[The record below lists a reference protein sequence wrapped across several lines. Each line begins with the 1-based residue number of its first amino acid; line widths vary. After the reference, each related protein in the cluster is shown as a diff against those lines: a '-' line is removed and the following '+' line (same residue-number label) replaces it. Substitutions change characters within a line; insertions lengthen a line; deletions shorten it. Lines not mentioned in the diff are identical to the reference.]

1 MAIKEIDMEKQPKKE
16 MILMEIRVMKE
27 LNHKNLVNFIE
38 AYFHTSQHTKTL
50 WVVMEYLAGGA
61 LTDIV
66 TECIMEEGLIAA
78 VSKEVLEV
86 SSLNVFVFY

>member
-1 MAIKEIDMEKQPKKE
+1 
-16 MILMEIRVMKE
+16 MEIRVMKE
-27 LNHKNLVNFIE
+27 LNHKNLVNFVE
-38 AYFHTSQHTKTL
+38 AYYREQTKTL

-78 VSKEVLEV
+78 VCREVLEV
-86 SSLNVFVFY
+86 SNSKDMEVTWGQIRSLELK